1 MELHQLR
8 YFVAVA
14 ETGGF
19 VRAAHRCG
27 VAQPSLSQQ
36 IRKLES
42 ELGVTL
48 FDRSSRGAV
57 PTEAGLALLPRAR
70 RILAEVR
77 ETMAGV
83 KEDVEAGR
91 GPLSVGAIPTIAP
104 YLMPPVLSRFLRQ
117 NPACELSVRE
127 DLTERLI
134 EAVVDYELDA
144 AIMSTPVDHPALDV
158 EVVGRESLLVVAP
171 ADSTLPARLR
181 VEDLTDEPAV
191 VLHEVHCLGQQI
203 ADFCNTSRLR
213 RRIVCRSTQLPTV
226 LSLVELG
233 LGISIVPEMTARHDT
248 NPSRVYRP
256 LQARP
261 EREIAIVRRAD
272 RSVSGLCER
281 FLEAVAEELRDRTLA
296 RGRTTDARRR

>member
-19 VRAAHRCG
+19 VKAAQRSG
-27 VAQPSLSQQ
+27 VTQPSLSQQ
-36 IRKLES
+36 IRKLEN

-57 PTEAGLALLPRAR
+57 ATEAGRALLPRAQ

-77 ETMAGV
+77 ETFAGV

-104 YLMPPVLSRFLRQ
+104 YLMPPVLSRFL
-117 NPACELSVRE
+117 NEHPDCELTVHE

-134 EAVVDYELDA
+134 EAVVDHELDA
-144 AIMSTPVDHPALDV
+144 AVMSTPVDHPALHV
-158 EVVGRESLLVVAP
+158 EVIGREPLLVVAP
-171 ADSTLPARLR
+171 AGSPLPSRLR
-181 VEDLTDEPAV
+181 VEHLMDEPAV

-203 ADFCNTSRLR
+203 ADFCNAARLR
-213 RRIVCRSTQLPTV
+213 RRIVCRSTQLQTV
-226 LSLVELG
+226 LSLVGLG
-233 LGISIVPEMTARHDT
+233 LGVSIVPEMASREDT

-256 LQARP
+256 LQGRP
-261 EREIAIVRRAD
+261 EREISIVRRTD
-272 RSVSGLCER
+272 RSVSALCRR
-281 FLEAVAEELRDRTLA
+281 FLELVGEQLA
-296 RGRTTDARRR
+296 AGS

>member
-19 VRAAHRCG
+19 VKAAQRCG
-27 VAQPSLSQQ
+27 VTQPSLSQQ
-36 IRKLES
+36 VRKLED

-57 PTEAGLALLPRAR
+57 PTEAGRALLPRAQ
-70 RILAEVR
+70 RILNEVR
-77 ETMAGV
+77 DTLTGV

-91 GPLSVGAIPTIAP
+91 GPLSVGAIPTMAP
-104 YLMPPVLSRFLRQ
+104 YLMPAVLSRFVKEH
-117 NPACELSVRE
+117 PDCELTVRE
-127 DLTERLI
+127 DLTDRLI
-134 EAVVDYELDA
+134 EAVVDHELDA

-158 EVVGRESLLVVAP
+158 EVIGREPLLVVAP
-171 ADSTLPARLR
+171 ADSPLPARLK

-203 ADFCNTSRLR
+203 ADFCSTARLR

-226 LSLVELG
+226 LSLVGLG
-233 LGISIVPEMTARHDT
+233 LGVSIVPEMAARDDSDGT
-248 NPSRVYRP
+248 RVYRP
-256 LQARP
+256 LQGRP

-272 RSVSGLCER
+272 RSLSVLCKR
-281 FLEAVAEELRDRTLA
+281 FLELLGDELA
-296 RGRTTDARRR
+296 GE

>member
-19 VRAAHRCG
+19 VKAAQRCG
-27 VAQPSLSQQ
+27 VTQPSLSQQ
-36 IRKLES
+36 IRKLEE
-42 ELGVTL
+42 ELGVSL

-57 PTEAGLALLPRAR
+57 PTEAGRALLPRAQ

-83 KEDVEAGR
+83 KEDVSSGR

-104 YLMPPVLSRFLRQ
+104 YLMPPVLSSFLGEY
-117 NPACELSVRE
+117 PDCELTVRE
-127 DLTERLI
+127 DLTDRLI
-134 EAVVDYELDA
+134 EAVVDHELDA
-144 AIMSTPVDHPALDV
+144 AVMSTPVNHPALDV
-158 EVVGRESLLVVAP
+158 QVVGREPLLVVAP
-171 ADSTLPARLR
+171 AGSPLPKRLK

-226 LSLVELG
+226 LSLVGLG
-233 LGISIVPEMTARHDT
+233 LGVSIVPEMAAREDT
-248 NPSRVYRP
+248 GKSRVYRP
-256 LQARP
+256 LDGRP
-261 EREIAIVRRAD
+261 EREISIVRRSD
-272 RSVSGLCER
+272 RSVSSLCRR
-281 FLEAVAEELRDRTLA
+281 FLELIGEQFR
-296 RGRTTDARRR
+296 DARRSR

>member
-8 YFVAVA
+8 YFVAIA

-19 VRAAHRCG
+19 VRAAQRCG
-27 VAQPSLSQQ
+27 VTQPSLSQQ
-36 IRKLES
+36 IRKLEG

-57 PTEAGLALLPRAR
+57 PTEAGRALLPRAQ

-91 GPLSVGAIPTIAP
+91 GPLSVGAIPTMAP
-104 YLMPPVLSRFLRQ
+104 YLMPPVLSRFLRDY
-117 NPACELSVRE
+117 PDCELTVRE

-134 EAVVDYELDA
+134 EAVVDHELDA
-144 AIMSTPVDHPALDV
+144 AVMSTPVDHPALDV
-158 EVVGRESLLVVAP
+158 QVIGREPLLVVAP
-171 ADSTLPARLR
+171 AGSPLPDRLR
-181 VEDLTDEPAV
+181 VEDLTDKPAV

-203 ADFCNTSRLR
+203 ADFCSTARLR

-226 LSLVELG
+226 LSLVGLG
-233 LGISIVPEMTARHDT
+233 LGVSIVPEMAARQDSSS
-248 NPSRVYRP
+248 SRVYRP

-261 EREIAIVRRAD
+261 EREIAIVRRSD
-272 RSVSGLCER
+272 RSVSALCRR
-281 FLEAVAEELRDRTLA
+281 FLELLGEELA
-296 RGRTTDARRR
+296 AG

>member
-19 VRAAHRCG
+19 VRAARRCG
-27 VAQPSLSQQ
+27 VTQPSLSQQ
-36 IRKLES
+36 IRKLED
-42 ELGVTL
+42 ELGAGL

-57 PTEAGLALLPRAR
+57 LTEAGRALLPRAE

-77 ETMAGV
+77 ETIAGV

-91 GPLSVGAIPTIAP
+91 GPLAVGAIPTMAP
-104 YLMPPVLSRFLRQ
+104 YLMPPVLSRFLRER
-117 NPACELSVRE
+117 PDCELTVRE

-134 EAVVDYELDA
+134 EAVVDHELEA
-144 AIMSTPVDHPALDV
+144 AVMSTPVDHPALHV
-158 EVVGRESLLVVAP
+158 QVVGREPLLVVAP
-171 ADSTLPARLR
+171 AGYPLPDRMR

-203 ADFCNTSRLR
+203 ADFCSTARVR

-233 LGISIVPEMTARHDT
+233 LGISIVPEMAARQDT
-248 NPSRVYRP
+248 GSSRVYRP
-256 LQARP
+256 LRARP
-261 EREIAIVRRAD
+261 EREIAIVRRSD
-272 RSVSGLCER
+272 RSVSALCRR
-281 FLEAVAEELRDRTLA
+281 FLELLGEHLA
-296 RGRTTDARRR
+296 AA

>member
-19 VRAAHRCG
+19 VKAAQRCG
-27 VAQPSLSQQ
+27 VTQPSLSQQ
-36 IRKLES
+36 IRKLEA

-57 PTEAGLALLPRAR
+57 PTEAGRALLPRAQ
-70 RILAEVR
+70 RILSEVR
-77 ETMAGV
+77 ETVAGV

-104 YLMPPVLSRFLRQ
+104 YLMPPVLSRFLRAH
-117 NPACELSVRE
+117 PDCELTVRE

-134 EAVVDYELDA
+134 EAVVDHELDA
-144 AIMSTPVDHPALDV
+144 AVMSTPVDHPALDV
-158 EVVGRESLLVVAP
+158 QVIGREPLLVVAP
-171 ADSTLPARLR
+171 AGSRLPERLR

-203 ADFCNTSRLR
+203 ADFCSAARLR

-226 LSLVELG
+226 LSLVGLG
-233 LGISIVPEMTARHDT
+233 LGVSIVPEMAAREDT
-248 NPSRVYRP
+248 SRSRVYRP
-256 LQARP
+256 LQGRP
-261 EREIAIVRRAD
+261 EREISIVRRAD
-272 RSVSGLCER
+272 RSVSTLCRR
-281 FLEAVAEELRDRTLA
+281 FLDGVAEQLA
-296 RGRTTDARRR
+296 AR

>member
-19 VRAAHRCG
+19 VKAAQRCG
-27 VAQPSLSQQ
+27 VTQPSLSQQ
-36 IRKLES
+36 IRKLEG

-57 PTEAGLALLPRAR
+57 PTEAGRALLPRAQ

-104 YLMPPVLSRFLRQ
+104 YLMPPVLSRFLREH
-117 NPACELSVRE
+117 PDCELTVRE

-134 EAVVDYELDA
+134 EAVVDHELDA
-144 AIMSTPVDHPALDV
+144 AVMSTPVEHPALDV
-158 EVVGRESLLVVAP
+158 QVIGREPLLVVAP
-171 ADSTLPARLR
+171 AGSPLPDPLR
-181 VEDLTDEPAV
+181 VKDLMDEPAV
-191 VLHEVHCLGQQI
+191 VLHEVHCLGRQI
-203 ADFCNTSRLR
+203 ADFCSTRRLR

-226 LSLVELG
+226 LSLVGLG
-233 LGISIVPEMTARHDT
+233 LGVSIVPEMAARQDT
-248 NPSRVYRP
+248 SPSRVYRP

-261 EREIAIVRRAD
+261 EREISVVRRGD
-272 RSVSGLCER
+272 RSVSTVCRR
-281 FLEAVAEELRDRTLA
+281 FLDLLGEQLA
-296 RGRTTDARRR
+296 S

>member
-14 ETGGF
+14 ETRGF
-19 VRAAHRCG
+19 VRAAQRCG

-36 IRKLES
+36 IRKLED
-42 ELGVTL
+42 ELGVQL

-57 PTEAGLALLPRAR
+57 PTEAGLALLPRAQ

-77 ETMAGV
+77 ETISGV

-104 YLMPPVLSRFLRQ
+104 YLMPPVLSQFLEEH
-117 NPACELSVRE
+117 PECELTVRE
-127 DLTERLI
+127 DLTDRLI
-134 EAVVDYELDA
+134 EAVVDHQLDA
-144 AIMSTPVDHPALDV
+144 AIMSTPVDHPALEVDV
-158 EVVGRESLLVVAP
+158 IGRESLLVVAP
-171 ADSTLPARLR
+171 ADSPLPPRLN
-181 VEDLTDEPAV
+181 VDDLTDEPAV

-226 LSLVELG
+226 LSLVGLG
-233 LGISIVPEMTARHDT
+233 LGVSIVPEMAAKQDRD
-248 NPSRVYRP
+248 PSRVYRP
-256 LQARP
+256 LQAKP
-261 EREIAIVRRAD
+261 EREISIVRRSD
-272 RSVSGLCER
+272 RSVSALCRR
-281 FLEAVAEELRDRTLA
+281 FLEIVEQSLR
-296 RGRTTDARRR
+296 

>member
-19 VRAAHRCG
+19 VKGAQRCG
-27 VAQPSLSQQ
+27 VTQPSLSQQ
-36 IRKLES
+36 IRKLEN

-57 PTEAGLALLPRAR
+57 ATEAGRALLPRAQ

-77 ETMAGV
+77 ETISGV
-83 KEDVEAGR
+83 KEDVEAGH

-104 YLMPPVLSRFLRQ
+104 YLMPPVLSRFL
-117 NPACELSVRE
+117 NDHPECELTVRE

-134 EAVVDYELDA
+134 EAVVDHELDA
-144 AIMSTPVDHPALDV
+144 AVMSTPVDHPALHV
-158 EVVGRESLLVVAP
+158 EVIGREPLLVVAP
-171 ADSTLPARLR
+171 AGSPLPARLR

-203 ADFCNTSRLR
+203 ADFCNTARLR

-226 LSLVELG
+226 LSLVGLG
-233 LGISIVPEMTARHDT
+233 LGVSIVPEMAAQQDS

-256 LQARP
+256 LHARP
-261 EREIAIVRRAD
+261 EREIAVVRRTD
-272 RSVSGLCER
+272 RSVSALCRR
-281 FLEAVAEELRDRTLA
+281 FLELLGEQFATSS
-296 RGRTTDARRR
+296 

>member
-19 VRAAHRCG
+19 VRAAQHCG

-36 IRKLES
+36 IRKLED

-57 PTEAGLALLPRAR
+57 ATEAGRALLPRAQ
-70 RILAEVR
+70 RILTEVR
-77 ETMAGV
+77 ETKAGIQ
-83 KEDVEAGR
+83 EDVDAGR

-104 YLMPPVLSRFLRQ
+104 YLMPPVLSRFLGDY
-117 NPACELSVRE
+117 PECELTVRE

-134 EAVVDYELDA
+134 ESVVDHELDA
-144 AIMSTPVDHPALDV
+144 AVMSTPVEHPALHV
-158 EVVGRESLLVVAP
+158 QVIGREPLLVVAP
-171 ADSTLPARLR
+171 AGSPLPERLQ
-181 VEDLTDEPAV
+181 VKDLIEEPAV

-203 ADFCNTSRLR
+203 ADFCNNARWR

-226 LSLVELG
+226 LSLVGLG
-233 LGISIVPEMTARHDT
+233 LGVSIVPEMAARDDT
-248 NPSRVYRP
+248 SPLRVYRP

-261 EREIAIVRRAD
+261 EREIAIVRRTD
-272 RSVSGLCER
+272 RSVSVLCRR
-281 FLEAVAEELRDRTLA
+281 FLELLGEQLA
-296 RGRTTDARRR
+296 TAS